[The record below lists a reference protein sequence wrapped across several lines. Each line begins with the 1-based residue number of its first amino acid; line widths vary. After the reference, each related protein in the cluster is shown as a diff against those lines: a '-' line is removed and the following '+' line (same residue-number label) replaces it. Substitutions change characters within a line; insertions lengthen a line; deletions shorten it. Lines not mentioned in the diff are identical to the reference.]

1 MHILMSSPSDNFL
14 MECMNVVDNIAVVT
28 ELKKD
33 AMLVMVSKKEK
44 EVFKKAAGL
53 DDRGLSDWIRWLA
66 RNRARE
72 HGLSLTADEGGK
84 PKKKQ

>member
-1 MHILMSSPSDNFL
+1 MSSSPDRFFVD
-14 MECMNVVDNIAVVT
+14 CRDVVDSIALVA

-44 EVFKKAAGL
+44 ELFKKAAGL

-72 HGLSLTADEGGK
+72 QGLTVPGDETRK
-84 PKKKQ
+84 AKKGEN